1 MNLFDL
7 YAKLSLD
14 DSDFTSKVK
23 KAGSDGD
30 SLASKLKSGL
40 SSVGDVVSKG
50 FKVAGT
56 AAVAFGGSLL
66 ALEANTEEYRA
77 EMGRLNTAFEAS
89 GYSTDT
95 AKTAFTDFYKIL
107 GQTDTATEA
116 SQLLAKLALNEQDM
130 ATWTDI
136 AAGVWGTFG
145 ESLPIEGL
153 IESSNETAKTGKVV
167 GVLADALNWAGISE
181 DEFNQKLAECGSEA
195 ERNQLIMDTLAGEY
209 DEAADAFH
217 RNNAAIEESR
227 ENQIKLQDAMSQVGG
242 AVTILKNK
250 VLSELM
256 PTITSMASS
265 FATFLTGIDP
275 TPLVTAFNLLLSVIR
290 FLAPAITAFVAAFM
304 AAKVILTVVQM
315 VNQVRTAFTLLFS
328 VLTMN
333 PFMIVVTAIIGL
345 ITVLVTLWN
354 TNESFRAA
362 VTVAWE
368 AIKNAFITA
377 WQAVQT
383 AWGAAT
389 AFFAGI
395 VAGIQAAFATVET
408 FLSEVFSS
416 AWNAIQAIWGAA
428 VAFFAGV
435 WAGIQAVFSVVA
447 GVLGGFFSAAWAA
460 VQGAWSAA
468 VSFFSGVWS
477 GIQSIFSVVADVLG
491 GFFRAAWS
499 AVQSAWSNVSGFF
512 RQKYSEIKSAFSS
525 AAGDFASIGRNLM
538 AGLRNGISSM
548 AGAVI
553 GAAQSIANSVKNVI
567 SSALNIASPS
577 KWAIKTFGYLM
588 EGAVIGMERGLP
600 SLLSTTSDA
609 MNSFKDAISSSL
621 SSGIGMRTRF
631 NSTGAVNGG
640 YGLYGQPITIQQNI
654 QAVPMTP
661 AELARQSV
669 NAFDRLRW
677 R

>member
-23 KAGSDGD
+23 KAGSEGD

-40 SSVGDVVSKG
+40 STAGDIVSKG

-89 GYSTDT
+89 GYSTNT
-95 AKTAFTDFYKIL
+95 AKQAFTDFYKIL
-107 GQTDTATEA
+107 GKTDTATEA

-130 ATWTDI
+130 ATWTNI

-153 IESSNETAKTGKVV
+153 IESANETANVGKVT

-181 DEFNQKLAECGSEA
+181 DEFNAKLAACGSEA
-195 ERNQLIMDTLAGEY
+195 ERNQLIMDTLSGEY

-217 RNNAAIEESR
+217 RNNAALEESR
-227 ENQIKLQDAMSQVGG
+227 ENQIKLKDAMSQVGG

-265 FATFLTGIDP
+265 LASFLTGFDP
-275 TPLVTAFNLLLSVIR
+275 TPLVTAFNMLLSVIR

-304 AAKVILTVVQM
+304 AARVILTVVQM

-333 PFMIVVTAIIGL
+333 PFTIVVTAIIGL
-345 ITVLVTLWN
+345 IMVLVTLWN

-362 VTVAWE
+362 VIVAWT

-377 WQAVQT
+377 WLAVQS
-383 AWGAAT
+383 AWGSAT
-389 AFFAGI
+389 AFFSSIVEGI
-395 VAGIQAAFATVET
+395 KAAFATVES
-408 FLSEVFSS
+408 FLSQAFSN
-416 AWNAIQAIWGAA
+416 AWAAIQAIWGVA

-435 WAGIQAVFSVVA
+435 WAGIEAVFSVVA

-460 VQGAWSAA
+460 VQGAWSVA

-477 GIQSIFSVVADVLG
+477 GIQSIFSVVAEVLG
-491 GFFRAAWS
+491 GFFSDAWE
-499 AVQSAWSNVSGFF
+499 AVQRAWSNVRSFFSG
-512 RQKYSEIKSAFSS
+512 KYNEIKSAFST
-525 AAGDFASIGRNLM
+525 AAGDFSSIGRNLM
-538 AGLRNGISSM
+538 SGLLSGIQSM

-553 GAAQSIANSVKNVI
+553 SAAQSIANAVKSAI
-567 SSALNIASPS
+567 SSALSISSPS

-588 EGAVIGMERGLP
+588 EGAAIGMERGLP
-600 SLLSTTSDA
+600 SLLSTTSEA
-609 MNSFKDAISSSL
+609 MDSLKNTIGSSL
-621 SSGIGMRTRF
+621 STGIGMRTRF
-631 NSTGAVNGG
+631 SSAGAFGG
-640 YGLYGQPITIQQNI
+640 GNIPYGQPVTIQQYI

>member
-23 KAGSDGD
+23 KAGSEGD

-40 SSVGDVVSKG
+40 STAGDIVSKG

-95 AKTAFTDFYKIL
+95 AKQAFTDFYKIL
-107 GQTDTATEA
+107 GKTDTATEA

-181 DEFNQKLAECGSEA
+181 DEFNAKLAACGSEA

-217 RNNAAIEESR
+217 RNNAALEESR

-265 FATFLTGIDP
+265 LASFLTSFDP
-275 TPLVTAFNLLLSVIR
+275 TPLVTAFNMLLNVIR
-290 FLAPAITAFVAAFM
+290 FLAPAITAFVTAFM

-333 PFMIVVTAIIGL
+333 PFTIVVTAIIGL
-345 ITVLVTLWN
+345 IMVLVTLWN

-362 VTVAWE
+362 VIVAWE

-389 AFFAGI
+389 EFFGGI
-395 VAGIQAAFATVET
+395 VSGIQEAFSNVQT
-408 FLSEVFSS
+408 FLSEAFSS
-416 AWNAIQAIWGAA
+416 AWNAITD
-428 VAFFAGV
+428 V
-435 WAGIQAVFSVVA
+435 
-447 GVLGGFFSAAWAA
+447 
-460 VQGAWSAA
+460 WSAA
-468 VSFFSGVWS
+468 VEFFSGVWE
-477 GIQSIFSVVADVLG
+477 GIQSIFSVVAEVLG
-491 GFFRAAWS
+491 EFFSAAWE
-499 AVQSAWSNVSGFF
+499 AVQSAWSAASEFFSGVWSDIQSVFSTVAEVLGGFF
-512 RQKYSEIKSAFSS
+512 SDAWEAVQNAWSDVKSFFSGKYNDIKSAFSN
-525 AAGDFASIGRNLM
+525 AASDFASIGRNLM
-538 AGLRNGISSM
+538 SGLRNGISSM
-548 AGAVI
+548 ADAVI
-553 GAAQSIANSVKNVI
+553 GAAQSIADRVKSVI
-567 SSALNIASPS
+567 SSALDIASPS

-600 SLLSTTSDA
+600 SLLSTTSGA
-609 MNSFKDAISSSL
+609 MDSLKDTIGSSMST
-621 SSGIGMRTRF
+621 GVGMRTRF

-640 YGLYGQPITIQQNI
+640 YGSYGQPITIQQNI